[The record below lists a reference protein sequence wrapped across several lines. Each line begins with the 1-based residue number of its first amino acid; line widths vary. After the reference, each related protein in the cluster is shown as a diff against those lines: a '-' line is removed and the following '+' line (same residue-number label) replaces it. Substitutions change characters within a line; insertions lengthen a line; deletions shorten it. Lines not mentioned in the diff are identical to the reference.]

1 MLYIYVYTTRV
12 YTHIVYIHIHTRHTI
27 YTHEYDKIC
36 TPTHLYWWLKA
47 APRTS
52 GALSA
57 GKAHVPRLRIGKRHQ
72 GKPMI
77 FGWYKPWFPVDFL
90 VL

>member
-1 MLYIYVYTTRV
+1 MLYIYICIHNTCIH
-12 YTHIVYIHIHTRHTI
+12 THIVYIYIHIHTRHTI

-72 GKPMI
+72 GNT
-77 FGWYKPWFPVDFL
+77 
-90 VL
+90 